1 MQKKVIA
8 LAVAALASSA
18 AFAQTNVTVYGVA
31 DASFENIRATGATD
45 LTTVAATNASQE
57 ANSRN
62 RITSNSSYIGFKG
75 VEDLGNGLKAVFQ
88 IETQLALDNANDAS
102 AGTRANSLANRDSYV
117 AVAGNF
123 GTVAM
128 GYLSTPHRNLGAA
141 WDVMPGA
148 TGVAGFNNLLGKIN
162 TGASLQA
169 NGTTANTTA
178 GNTNTIFRSQA
189 LAYIS
194 PTIAGFNG
202 VLAYVP
208 NENKATNTNATPGA
222 GVNTYE
228 QNTSAWNLGLNY
240 AYGPFKGGYS
250 YLRQNDPIAAAG
262 AGIFA
267 ANDGGKLTSHL
278 VAGKVTFGDLTLGLA
293 YNRNRIE
300 VDTFG
305 NAGGL
310 NRVSSIKNSVWAA
323 EAKYVLGK
331 NEIAAMYQRASD
343 GSVDAVNNAVNAQQ
357 NADDRGASAY
367 ALRYGYNMSKR
378 TQAYALYSKIS
389 NDKNG
394 NYDFGA
400 GTGIGNQQ
408 AVSAGSNI
416 SAFGVGL
423 RHSF

>member
-1 MQKKVIA
+1 MQKKIIA
-8 LAVAALASSA
+8 LALAAVAGSA
-18 AFAQTNVTVYGVA
+18 AAQTNVTVYGVA
-31 DASFENIRATGATD
+31 DASFENAKASSATAQNVNPALNGA
-45 LTTVAATNASQE
+45 QE

-75 VEDLGNGLKAVFQ
+75 VEDLGNGLKAIFQ
-88 IETQLALDNANDAS
+88 IETQLALDNSQDTS
-102 AGTRANSLANRDSYV
+102 RGTTANSLANRDSYV
-117 AVAGNF
+117 AVAGGF

-128 GYLSTPHRNLGAA
+128 GYLSTPHRLLGASY
-141 WDVMPGA
+141 DVMPGA
-148 TGVAGFNNLLGKIN
+148 TGVTGFNNLLGKIN

-169 NGTTANTTA
+169 DGTTQNTTA
-178 GNTNTIFRSQA
+178 GNTNTVFRSQA

-208 NENKATNTNATPGA
+208 NESKATNTNAAPAAGA
-222 GVNTYE
+222 NTYE
-228 QNTSAWNLGLNY
+228 QNTSAWNVGLNY
-240 AYGPFKGGYS
+240 ANGPFKGGYS
-250 YLRQNDPIAAAG
+250 YLRMNDPLTINQAG
-262 AGIFA
+262 WA
-267 ANDGGKLTSHL
+267 ANSGSTLTSHL
-278 VAGKVTFGDLTLGLA
+278 LAGNVVFGDLTLGLA

-300 VDTFG
+300 ADAF
-305 NAGGL
+305 NNNGGL
-310 NRVSSIKNSVWAA
+310 AGMTSVRNTVWAA
-323 EAKYVLGK
+323 QAKYVIGK
-331 NEIAAMYQRASD
+331 NEIAAMYQRAND
-343 GSVDAVNNAVNAQQ
+343 GSVNAVNNAANTINA
-357 NADDRGASAY
+357 NDRGASAY

-378 TQAYALYSKIS
+378 TQAYALYSRIS
-389 NDKNG
+389 NDSNG